1 MCLRLSCPLPV
12 IGQLELMW
20 ASSANHRSRQLRR
33 RQLVYISRHIA
44 QTTNVVIR
52 GLQSE
57 LYLPFGPKDIPRR
70 IPCLGIEMKYIGHIA
85 THRVSTPNMPTKD
98 DSKLTFS
105 LTLLWYFSF
114 FYLQSQ
120 HILTVEFCTSW
131 HIFPQTHF
139 SVHEKTATNDE
150 LYLADA
156 VIFITLPEKWWQM
169 QLQW

>member
-1 MCLRLSCPLPV
+1 MLTRVQMSSQLCPPANIILKAS
-12 IGQLELMW
+12 I
-20 ASSANHRSRQLRR
+20 ASSILIVV
-33 RQLVYISRHIA
+33 LVISVCYVLI
-44 QTTNVVIR
+44 VIYDIR

-70 IPCLGIEMKYIGHIA
+70 IPRLGIEMKYIGHIA

>member
-1 MCLRLSCPLPV
+1 MSSQLSPSKYHLKSIDCILHPNCSFGNKCSLCFDC
-12 IGQLELMW
+12 
-20 ASSANHRSRQLRR
+20 
-33 RQLVYISRHIA
+33 Y
-44 QTTNVVIR
+44 IR

-150 LYLADA
+150 LYLSDA
-156 VIFITLPEKWWQM
+156 MIFITLPEKWWQM